1 MMKPEYHGRRF
12 SAEINGRSPC
22 IGRISYDAREK
33 RYYLCQNVAD
43 GLNARDKLG
52 YKYSW
57 YAGTGDEYC
66 MRMANIR
73 NFKLLDMTREEIENY
88 KVFKKGDKLTKN
100 GGTME
105 VIATLGEEVV
115 IIKDPNNRAA
125 VYTHQELY
133 KDNWR
138 LNVTPEQKVIELSV
152 AEVAERLG
160 YSPALLKIVDK

>member
-1 MMKPEYHGRRF
+1 MLKPEYHGRRF

-22 IGRISYDAREK
+22 IGRISYEAK

-57 YAGTGDEYC
+57 YVSIGDEPH
-66 MRMANIR
+66 MRRGNIR
-73 NFKLLDMTREEIENY
+73 NFKLLDMTKEEIENY

-100 GGTME
+100 GSTLE
-105 VIATLGEEVV
+105 VIATLEEEVV
-115 IIKDPNNRAA
+115 IVKCSNNVAA

-133 KDNWR
+133 SHNWR
-138 LNVTPEQKVIELSV
+138 LKVTPEQKVVELSV

-160 YSPALLKIVDK
+160 YSPASLKIVDK